1 MKSLFLKIIILNLF
15 ILSFYSCAQSIE
27 KVDFLTGTWK
37 IEGRDTYENWQKN
50 NNTLIG
56 KSYRIKDNK
65 EYVSETLSITTA
77 NNIVTYTATVLNQ
90 NDGKGIDFI
99 LNPEVNKKLSFEN
112 LNHDFPKKIQYTK
125 LSNTEVFVE
134 VLGEGDKG
142 FSYKMFKQE

>member
-15 ILSFYSCAQSIE
+15 TLSFYSCAQSIE
-27 KVDFLTGTWK
+27 KVEFLTGTWK
-37 IEGRDTYENWQKN
+37 VEGRDTYENWQKD

-56 KSYRIKDNK
+56 KSYKIKDNK
-65 EYVSETLSITTA
+65 EHISETLSITTT

-99 LNPEVNKKLSFEN
+99 LNSEVTKKLSFEN

-134 VLGEGDKG
+134 VFGEGDKG